1 MFRIAGAC
9 LFVFVFVC
17 FICFNLAIFFFLK
30 QPIATLRLHG
40 VCRGCKLQQDTNSKF
55 VNDKAGL
62 REAQLLKLTT
72 PQYSRPARTNNICSH
87 VAYLIWII
95 CIWFPAAVYLGYSYL
110 VRFGPY
116 SYLGYS
122 YSPFLFVFVC
132 YTDEHVEHMNVKD
145 ESKYVL
151 RDICAVSD
159 VGIWHGGHA
168 MY

>member
-132 YTDEHVEHMNVKD
+132 YTVWLV
-145 ESKYVL
+145 
-151 RDICAVSD
+151 AVARRQAL
-159 VGIWHGGHA
+159 GIIPRQHT
-168 MY
+168 